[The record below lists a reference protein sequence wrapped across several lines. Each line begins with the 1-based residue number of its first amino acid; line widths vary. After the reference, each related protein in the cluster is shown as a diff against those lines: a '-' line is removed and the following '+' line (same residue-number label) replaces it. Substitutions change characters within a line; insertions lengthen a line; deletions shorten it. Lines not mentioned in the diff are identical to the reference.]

1 MPYLGMN
8 VPICPLCVFSL
19 QLGPIRGK
27 KKRFAGTI
35 SRFRRP
41 YKGPNYEGLNAPLMP
56 LCQLCAFSM

>member
-27 KKRFAGTI
+27 KKKIRGDNFPVP
-35 SRFRRP
+35 SS
-41 YKGPNYEGLNAPLMP
+41 L
-56 LCQLCAFSM
+56 